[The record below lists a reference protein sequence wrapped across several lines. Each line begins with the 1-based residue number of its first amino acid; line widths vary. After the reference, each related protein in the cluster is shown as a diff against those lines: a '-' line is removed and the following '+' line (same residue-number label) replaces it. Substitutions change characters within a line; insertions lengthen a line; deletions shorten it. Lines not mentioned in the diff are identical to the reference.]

1 MAKDQIKKHQQIF
14 ELKEILSN
22 SIKESLSIKT
32 KLIELNNIFKKTK
45 KIIKEKISLIERSKT
60 EINDIN
66 INEIKNQ
73 ICI

>member
-45 KIIKEKISLIERSKT
+45 KIIKEKISLIEKSKT

-66 INEIKNQ
+66 IN
-73 ICI
+73 